1 MSTCIIAKR
10 RRARSARLAP
20 ESFARPAA
28 RAVLEAAA
36 ARAGWR
42 NRAPRENAGFGV
54 GFAKYKNT
62 GAYCAVVAEI

>member
-1 MSTCIIAKR
+1 MPSGAALDPLDWR
-10 RRARSARLAP
+10 LNHLRDAR
-20 ESFARPAA
+20 A